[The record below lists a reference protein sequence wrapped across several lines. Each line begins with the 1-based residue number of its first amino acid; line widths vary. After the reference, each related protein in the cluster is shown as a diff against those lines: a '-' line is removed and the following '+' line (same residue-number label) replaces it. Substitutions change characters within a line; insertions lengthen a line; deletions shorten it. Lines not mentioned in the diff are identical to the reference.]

1 MGRLGK
7 EKDRGQVAISSGV
20 VLVYC
25 ITWEV
30 PRKSE
35 SGGAGLG
42 GEYSWA
48 SYVRPVIIVGSGD
61 CAQTNSPVRGDYP
74 FLPCSTCQPDLRFQ
88 ITALPIPMSP
98 PENIVEGSSSR

>member
-7 EKDRGQVAISSGV
+7 EKMGGEVAISSGV
-20 VLVYC
+20 VLLYC

-35 SGGAGLG
+35 SGGAGQS

-48 SYVRPVIIVGSGD
+48 SYVRPVIFVGSSD
-61 CAQTNSPVRGDYP
+61 CAQTNSPVRGDYR
-74 FLPCSTCQPDLRFQ
+74 FSLFDL
-88 ITALPIPMSP
+88 T
-98 PENIVEGSSSR
+98 

>member
-61 CAQTNSPVRGDYP
+61 CAQTNSPVRGDYLLFP
-74 FLPCSTCQPDLRFQ
+74 LFDLPT
-88 ITALPIPMSP
+88 
-98 PENIVEGSSSR
+98 